1 MIYQI
6 CKKLIQMNKTD
17 GLMDKIDVYYLAN
30 RITKEQ
36 YEELISLIEIEN
48 E

>member
-6 CKKLIQMNKTD
+6 CKKLIRMGKIE
-17 GLMDKIDVYYLAN
+17 GLADKIDVYYLAE
-30 RITKEQ
+30 RLTKEQ
-36 YEELISLIEIEN
+36 YEELMDLLKGN

>member
-6 CKKLIQMNKTD
+6 CKKLIQMGKRE
-17 GLMDKIDVYYLAN
+17 GLADKIDVYYLAN
-30 RITKEQ
+30 RITREQ
-36 YEELISLIEIEN
+36 YEELIALIEN

>member
-6 CKKLIQMNKTD
+6 CKKLIQMGKTE
-17 GLMDKIDVYYLAN
+17 GLADKIDVYYLAE
-30 RITKEQ
+30 RLTKEQ
-36 YEELISLIEIEN
+36 YEELMDLLKGN

>member
-6 CKKLIQMNKTD
+6 CKKLIQMNRTN
-17 GLMDKIDVYYLAN
+17 GLADKIDVYYLAN
-30 RITKEQ
+30 RITREQ
-36 YEELISLIEIEN
+36 YEELIALIEN

>member
-6 CKKLIQMNKTD
+6 CKKLIQMGKTE
-17 GLMDKIDVYYLAN
+17 GLADKIDVYYLAE
-30 RITKEQ
+30 RLIKDQ
-36 YEELISLIEIEN
+36 YEELMDLLKGN